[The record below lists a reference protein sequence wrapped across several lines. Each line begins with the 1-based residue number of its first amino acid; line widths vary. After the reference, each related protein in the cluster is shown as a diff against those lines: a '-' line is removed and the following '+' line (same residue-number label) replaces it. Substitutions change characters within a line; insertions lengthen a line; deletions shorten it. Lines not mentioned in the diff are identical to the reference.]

1 MSFVYNLVVLH
12 SVFQE
17 KLMTKCTFFF
27 FFFFHLIDVE
37 LGQSKDSLTK
47 NSLMDLLL
55 EENEYDDDTATK
67 FQEFMAG
74 VSTKPPPG
82 LDCDEGS
89 IQMVCVQPAEG
100 SSTPDTL
107 TS

>member
-1 MSFVYNLVVLH
+1 MSLFIFY
-12 SVFQE
+12 
-17 KLMTKCTFFF
+17 FF
-27 FFFFHLIDVE
+27 LDVE

-47 NSLMDLLL
+47 NSLMDLLF
-55 EENEYDDDTATK
+55 EENEYDDYTATK

-100 SSTPDTL
+100 SNTPDTL